1 MFGNQSILVIGG
13 IMLFTLLLLSF
24 YRSNSIQTTASIYNE
39 AVISA
44 SGIAQSLIE
53 EIGKKKFDEGEMIY
67 QSITTDSLT
76 KSWNFGPDSG
86 ETYVNQYDDL
96 DDYHNYKRVDK
107 LNRLGYFNSN
117 VQVNYGVPSAPD
129 KVSLARTFYKR
140 VEVKVINQ
148 YMPDT
153 LKLYYIASF

>member
-1 MFGNQSILVIGG
+1 
-13 IMLFTLLLLSF
+13 MLFTLLLLSF
-24 YRSNSIQTTASIYNE
+24 YRSNSHQTTASIYNE
-39 AVISA
+39 AVISS

-53 EIGKKKFDEGEMIY
+53 EMGKKEFDEGVMIY

-76 KSWNFGPDSG
+76 KAWNFGPDSG
-86 ETYVNQYDDL
+86 ETNVNNYDDL
-96 DDYHNYKRVDK
+96 DDYHNYKRVDT
-107 LNRLGYFNSN
+107 LNRLGYFYSN
-117 VQVNYGVPSAPD
+117 VRVNYGVSSAPD
-129 KVSLARTFYKR
+129 KVSLSRTFNKR